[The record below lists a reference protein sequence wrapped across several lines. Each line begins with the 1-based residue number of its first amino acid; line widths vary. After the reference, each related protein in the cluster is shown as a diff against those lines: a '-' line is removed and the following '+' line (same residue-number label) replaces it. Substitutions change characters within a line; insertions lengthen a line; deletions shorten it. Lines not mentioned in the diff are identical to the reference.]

1 MKMEPARAG
10 FHKIVSDIL
19 RRAPVEDAA
28 IIAWG
33 MVCGQRVAEKTL
45 ALSFANG
52 VLRVQVPDAAWSAN
66 LAAFVPQYIAA
77 FNGMLGR
84 RVERIEF
91 ILPNQITTAKSA

>member
-1 MKMEPARAG
+1 MEPARAG

-28 IIAWG
+28 MIAWG
-33 MVCGQRVAEKTL
+33 LVCGQRVAEKTS
-45 ALSFANG
+45 ALGFADG

-77 FNGMLGR
+77 MNGMLGR
-84 RVERIEF
+84 RVERIVF
-91 ILPNQITTAKSA
+91 IVPDQTRTPKSA